1 MFYKTVKSELL
12 KQFEA
17 ALRKVTFNWRKIALG
32 ILAGTAVGAWAL
44 VPGRQPAGAGNGCG
58 HERRASGVLTVEIS
72 MITEKTVGRC

>member
-32 ILAGTAVGAWAL
+32 ILAGTAVGAWA
-44 VPGRQPAGAGNGCG
+44 
-58 HERRASGVLTVEIS
+58 
-72 MITEKTVGRC
+72 